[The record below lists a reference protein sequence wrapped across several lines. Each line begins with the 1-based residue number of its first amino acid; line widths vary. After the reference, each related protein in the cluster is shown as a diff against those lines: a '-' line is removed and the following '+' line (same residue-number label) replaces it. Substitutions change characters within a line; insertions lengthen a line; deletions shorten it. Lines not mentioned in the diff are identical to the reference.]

1 MPEVISEKS
10 SRELLTELVRCG
22 SVNPAE
28 RKTYRPPYGE
38 ARLVRL
44 LAERLKKM
52 GGAIEQEE
60 VLPGR
65 PNLWAKFRGRDSSR
79 SLLLDAHTDTVAH
92 ENMTIDPFG
101 ASIRDGRLYGRG
113 ACDTK
118 GPMASMLLALEAVL
132 NDGCLSRDVVFAAT
146 CDEEN
151 GGRGVRRLI
160 EHGVKADFAVV
171 AEPTD
176 LKLVHRHKGI
186 VRANI
191 TMHGKAAHSSTP
203 ELGDNA
209 IYRMNRVLRQLETHA
224 EKLAA
229 ATPDHALGTPTLA
242 VVTIHGGTASNIIPD
257 ACAIQIDR
265 RLLPGEDGS
274 KVRKALED
282 LIQSCVVAGGK
293 VTVEWTQ
300 NYPPL
305 DTDCFLRDAKDLEA
319 ATRSVTGT
327 MEHGVAHY
335 GTHAGFYAQ
344 AGIPGFVFGPGSIAN
359 AHTADESIDLQQVVT
374 GAEILRNFL
383 SM

>member
-1 MPEVISEKS
+1 MPDIISEKS
-10 SRELLTELVRCG
+10 ARELLTELVCCG

-28 RKTYRPPYGE
+28 REAYQPPYGE
-38 ARLVRL
+38 DRLVRL

-65 PNLWAKFRGRDSSR
+65 PNLWARFRGRYSSR

-101 ASIRDGRLYGRG
+101 ARVRDGRLYGRG

-118 GPMASMLLALEAVL
+118 GPMASMLLALKAVL
-132 NDGCLSRDVVFAAT
+132 NDGALARDVIFAAT

-160 EHGVKADFAVV
+160 ERGIKADFALV
-171 AEPTD
+171 AEPTN

-186 VRANI
+186 IRANI
-191 TMHGKAAHSSTP
+191 TIHGKAAHSSTP
-203 ELGDNA
+203 ELGVNA
-209 IYRMNRVLRQLETHA
+209 IYEMNRVLSRFEIHA

-229 ATPDHALGTPTLA
+229 ATPDPALGTPTLA

-274 KVRKALED
+274 KVRKNLEE
-282 LIQSCVVAGGK
+282 LIQSCAGASGK
-293 VTVEWTQ
+293 ATVEWTQ

-305 DTDCFLRDAKDLEA
+305 DTDCSLRDAVDLEA
-319 ATRSVTGT
+319 AIGSVTGT
-327 MEHGVAHY
+327 VEHSVAHY

-344 AGIPGFVFGPGSIAN
+344 AGIPSIVFGPGNISN
-359 AHTADESIDLQQVVT
+359 AHTEDESIDLQQVVT
-374 GAEILRNFL
+374 GAEIIRHFL
-383 SM
+383 SV